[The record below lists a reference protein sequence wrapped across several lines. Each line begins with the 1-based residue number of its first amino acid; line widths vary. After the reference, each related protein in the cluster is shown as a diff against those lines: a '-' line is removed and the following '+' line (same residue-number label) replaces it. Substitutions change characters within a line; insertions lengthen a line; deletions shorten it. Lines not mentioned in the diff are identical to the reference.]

1 MGVGG
6 GGAQDLGDVGGPR
19 EAAHVADDNPAEL
32 KGGMDALFELITMLA
47 FHWRIGIAVL
57 FALISAVFLATNL
70 SWFTGWYGVLL
81 VIFSFGAGLIWESA
95 PRSHKEG
102 GDE

>member
-1 MGVGG
+1 
-6 GGAQDLGDVGGPR
+6 LGDVGGPR
-19 EAAHVADDNPAEL
+19 VAAHVADDNPVEL

-57 FALISAVFLATNL
+57 FALISAVFLATNI

-81 VIFSFGAGLIWESA
+81 VISSFGAGLIWESA
-95 PRSHKEG
+95 ARSPKAG
-102 GDE
+102 GND

>member
-1 MGVGG
+1 LAGGVVGVGG

-32 KGGMDALFELITMLA
+32 KGCMDALFELITMLA
-47 FHWRIGIAVL
+47 FHWRIGLAVL
-57 FALISAVFLATNL
+57 FALISAVFLAINI

-95 PRSHKEG
+95 PR
-102 GDE
+102 D